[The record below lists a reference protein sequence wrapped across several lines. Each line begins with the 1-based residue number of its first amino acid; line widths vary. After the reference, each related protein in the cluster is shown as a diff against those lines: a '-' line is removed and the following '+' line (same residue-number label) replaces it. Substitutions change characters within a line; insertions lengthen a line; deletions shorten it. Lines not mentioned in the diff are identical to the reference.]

1 MTIVLHTQLTYTI
14 TITTRVVFTFKI
26 DISLEKTVDQTQISL
41 FYKSSMFS
49 SIRSFWKRQ

>member
-49 SIRSFWKRQ
+49 SIRSF